1 MFPVNSSSSTSTS
14 KNKLKPSMT
23 RDFELNICREEEQTD
38 ISSCKYSAVIGCD
51 EAGRGPLCG
60 PVVAAAAW
68 VAADSLIE
76 HGIADS
82 KATTEAQREATY
94 EILVNH
100 PGVKYA
106 VVRIEHDEI
115 DEINI
120 LQASLKAMRLACTGV
135 LEQLQNEEEPLD
147 PATCLCLVDG
157 NKCPQD
163 MPVKTKCIIKVKV
176 RSRNKKKLP
185 IVSLIILFHLLMTG
199 RLPSIQY
206 RSSQHHR

>member
-1 MFPVNSSSSTSTS
+1 
-14 KNKLKPSMT
+14 MT
-23 RDFELNICREEEQTD
+23 RDFEWNLCKQKDKIQD
-38 ISSCKYSAVIGCD
+38 QDQASSHSPAITFENVIGCD

-68 VAADSLIE
+68 VSRDATIE
-76 HGIADS
+76 HGILDS
-82 KATTEAQREATY
+82 KATTEREREATY

-100 PGVKYA
+100 PGVKYS

-120 LQASLKAMRLACTGV
+120 LQASLKAMRLACTNV
-135 LEQLQNEEEPLD
+135 LEQLQDVMSVD

-163 MPVKTKCIIKVKV
+163 MPITTKCVIKV
-176 RSRNKKKLP
+176 REFNSTHQQMSIPLP
-185 IVSLIILFHLLMTG
+185 TFILVFICALRYVWET
-199 RLPSIQY
+199 
-206 RSSQHHR
+206 